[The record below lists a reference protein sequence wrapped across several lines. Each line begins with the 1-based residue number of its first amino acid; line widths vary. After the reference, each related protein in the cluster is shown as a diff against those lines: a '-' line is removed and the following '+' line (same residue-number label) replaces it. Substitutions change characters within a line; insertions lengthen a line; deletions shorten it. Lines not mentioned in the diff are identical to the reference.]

1 MRCSQVTVMESSMA
15 SGSGESCANN
25 TFSGEQIDQILIAV
39 SSTGMV
45 SMSCCLIAVLMVVV
59 LRLYKK
65 FVYRLALY
73 QVLAALFFSFAL
85 SIQLMAYNY
94 DSKSEY
100 SSRSCEAVGFL
111 MQYSIWVKVMFTA
124 CLTFHLFFLVVFF
137 KNFQKLEVFYIP
149 ISVIFPLLH
158 SWIPFTTNSYGM
170 SDASCWIR
178 GWKDNCARD
187 KSTPGLIEQFALC
200 YGPFYL
206 IAVLDAFAIVIMVIV
221 LIRRAFFERRVSKT
235 GVENAPLLTSRNDK
249 RKEAVRQLMPLL
261 IYPLLFLL
269 MIMFGLVDRVY
280 AAIAKTAS
288 YPLTIIHAVLGFS
301 WPFFAGLALIL
312 HLCLLREWK
321 KKSRAAR
328 NDLVDPQRV
337 NGFVRQVNVEP
348 YTAATTRHVV
358 PAESKVDACK
368 LGEGGIASR
377 VDIMEPSTV
386 RAATTHYVVPA
397 ESEVGNVCD

>member
-1 MRCSQVTVMESSMA
+1 MA

-25 TFSGEQIDQILIAV
+25 TFSGEQIDQIIIAV

-178 GWKDNCARD
+178 GWKNNCARD
-187 KSTPGLIEQFALC
+187 KSTPGLIELFALC
-200 YGPFYL
+200 YGPLYL

-221 LIRRAFFERRVSKT
+221 LIRKNFFERRGSKID
-235 GVENAPLLTSRNDK
+235 VENVPLLTSRK
-249 RKEAVRQLMPLL
+249 KEAVRQLMPLL

-280 AAIAKTAS
+280 AAIAMAPS

-321 KKSRAAR
+321 KKGRAAR
-328 NDLVDPQRV
+328 NVHSQCE
-337 NGFVRQVNVEP
+337 NGFVHQVNVEP
-348 YTAATTRHVV
+348 FTATTTRHVV

-377 VDIMEPSTV
+377 VDMEPST
-386 RAATTHYVVPA
+386 AATTHHVVPA